1 MLVCIVH
8 GWKTEST
15 SRRRFKSMKLMEES
29 VQRQHNELMKWHT
42 IDQEEIFL
50 QHQPFAYGGFATV

>member
-1 MLVCIVH
+1 
-8 GWKTEST
+8 
-15 SRRRFKSMKLMEES
+15 MKIMEES